1 MKNTKET
8 YLQFILNELRQTSPI
23 ALTEN
28 TSVLKSGILDSIG
41 LVELLVNLQ
50 KQFGIQIDLAD
61 VKRDSFDTPE
71 LMAEFLSHHFA
82 ESR

>member
-1 MKNTKET
+1 MKKNKET
-8 YLQFILNELRQTSPI
+8 YLQFILNELRQTSPVP
-23 ALTEN
+23 LTEK
-28 TSVLKSGILDSIG
+28 TSVLKSGIVDSIG

-82 ESR
+82 ESQ